1 MLYFFLNI
9 RLYNSLFNYWSVFF
23 FVIQWVILSI
33 ILFFSLNKIF
43 ISFFYYILTIFWLIV
58 QLLFGLNSLWKI
70 GIYCICVLFYISVWT
85 EWAFDIDLWFVC
97 LFILLVQIFFYYIL
111 ICAWVEGTILFWF
124 IYWSSLWTIERYFF
138 LKIFWIWAY
147 VYGAT
152 WVILISCSLNH
163 RSYFL
168 FTTFWF

>member
-43 ISFFYYILTIFWLIV
+43 ISFFYYILKILWLIV

-85 EWAFDIDLWFVC
+85 EWALDVDLWFVC
-97 LFILLVQIFFYYIL
+97 LFILLVQIFYI
-111 ICAWVEGTILFWF
+111 IFWF
-124 IYWSSLWTIERYFF
+124 VLESKELFYFDLF
-138 LKIFWIWAY
+138 IGLLFEQLKDIF
-147 VYGAT
+147 
-152 WVILISCSLNH
+152 
-163 RSYFL
+163 F
-168 FTTFWF
+168 